1 MKNFFADWLTF
12 TFIIAVIWFGGRG
25 LGYIKT
31 EKTFEEKVRIAA
43 MAQIEP
49 EQIEVLKIEGMFHD
63 PPRLES
69 FELKAPNA
77 NLGRIKIRNLHIN
90 IKKMTFSED
99 VLGVNNYSLSQLV
112 PKEAEEG
119 RASFD
124 LLWSDLEAS
133 ISKIISDA
141 VPKVFFNKEVGLE
154 NISGQ
159 LQLVIGSA
167 DDTDMI
173 PVELIVEK
181 EGFIRL
187 KIYPNGWLL
196 NELPESFRDQVLAE
210 MPGHKGLGWKWSEEY
225 LEDSIVFTGLISN

>member
-25 LGYIKT
+25 SGYIKT

-43 MAQIEP
+43 MAEIEP
-49 EQIEVLKIEGMFHD
+49 EQIELLKIEGMFQE
-63 PPRLES
+63 PPRLEN

-90 IKKMTFSED
+90 IKKMTFTED
-99 VLGVNNYSLSQLV
+99 VLGINNYSLSQLV
-112 PKEAEEG
+112 PKEAETG
-119 RASFD
+119 KISFD
-124 LLWSDLEAS
+124 LLWSDLETS
-133 ISKIISDA
+133 VSKIIKDA
-141 VPKVFFNKEVGLE
+141 IPKVFFDSDISLE

-159 LQLVIGSA
+159 LQLVIGGA
-167 DDTDMI
+167 NDMEMI
-173 PVELIVEK
+173 PAELIIEK
-181 EGFIRL
+181 EGFIRF
-187 KIYPNGWLL
+187 KVYPNGWLL

-225 LEDSIVFTGLISN
+225 LEDSIVFTGLISD

>member
-99 VLGVNNYSLSQLV
+99 VLGVNNYLLAYTE
-112 PKEAEEG
+112 P
-119 RASFD
+119 FD
-124 LLWSDLEAS
+124 
-133 ISKIISDA
+133 
-141 VPKVFFNKEVGLE
+141 
-154 NISGQ
+154 
-159 LQLVIGSA
+159 
-167 DDTDMI
+167 
-173 PVELIVEK
+173 
-181 EGFIRL
+181 
-187 KIYPNGWLL
+187 
-196 NELPESFRDQVLAE
+196 
-210 MPGHKGLGWKWSEEY
+210 
-225 LEDSIVFTGLISN
+225 